1 MSTALIAQTFRAGIG
16 LRQPHYRDFRVAQSD
31 VRFVE
36 VHSENFLTLM
46 MRRRRC
52 WPSCDRITPSFAWRR
67 SGAGFSLW
75 AGRAAFGQACR
86 ARLAY
91 RTCAGVG
98 PCLLRRA
105 RHGPHGIVHAN
116 DLLPVA
122 FTREQLA
129 IFCAHVQQVQD
140 RLRRPILVENLSSYL
155 DYADCDFREPQFLP
169 SWVCTGCGL
178 LLDVNNLMVNAKM
191 PMSLI
196 PCVPCATGW
205 MLLPVPHRQGRCVR
219 CTLLA
224 VACSLAGS
232 LPRTVEDQGIRRTG
246 DPGMGLLV

>member
-178 LLDVNNLMVNAKM
+178 LLDVNNLMVNAKNANEPDPLRAVCDWLDALARASPPGPVREM
-191 PMSLI
+191 YPAGRSVQ
-196 PCVPCATGW
+196 PCWFTAA
-205 MLLPVPHRQGRCVR
+205 HRGR
-219 CTLLA
+219 
-224 VACSLAGS
+224 
-232 LPRTVEDQGIRRTG
+232 PRN
-246 DPGMGLLV
+246 PSNW